1 MTLTFAD
8 LMGLARQS
16 LGDPRGVMRQVLR
29 LPLSTAERW
38 QALILAVALSAIA
51 GEIVAILLG
60 VGPDTVEGSPMAA
73 LFGSPLRL
81 AAGQIV
87 LFTAFAWFLAGL
99 GARMGGR
106 GDFGGM
112 LMATCLLQFLLLL
125 VQLIQV
131 VLVLAL
137 PPLATIVGLV
147 GFFLFFWWFANF
159 VAEVHGFASLLKSLL
174 LLLVTLVTV
183 AVGLTFVLSMLGITL
198 PGV

>member
-8 LMGLARQS
+8 LLGLARES
-16 LGDPRGVMRQVLR
+16 LGNPRGVMRTVLSW
-29 LPLSTAERW
+29 PLTTIDRW
-38 QALILAVALSAIA
+38 LMLVLAVCLSAIA
-51 GEIVAILLG
+51 GEIVAILVG
-60 VGPDTVEGSPMAA
+60 VGPDQVEGTPVAA

-81 AAGQIV
+81 AAGQIA

-99 GARMGGR
+99 GARMGGK
-106 GDFGGM
+106 GDFGDM

-137 PPLATIVGLV
+137 PPLGGIVGLI
-147 GFFLFFWWFANF
+147 GFFLFFWWFTSF
-159 VAEVHGFASLLKSLL
+159 ISEVHGFASLLKSLL

-183 AVGLTFVLSMLGITL
+183 AVGLTFVLSLLGITV

>member
-16 LGDPRGVMRQVLR
+16 LGNPRGVMRQVLA
-29 LPLSTAERW
+29 LPLTTVERW
-38 QALILAVALSAIA
+38 QMLVLAVALSAIA

-60 VGPDTVEGSPMAA
+60 VGPDSLDGSPMAA

-81 AAGQIV
+81 AAGQV
-87 LFTAFAWFLAGL
+87 VMFTAFAWFLAGL

-106 GDFGGM
+106 GDFGDM

-131 VLVLAL
+131 VLVMAL
-137 PPLATIVGLV
+137 PPLASIVGLV

-159 VAEVHGFASLLKSLL
+159 IAEVHGYTSLLKSLL

-183 AVGLTFVLSMLGITL
+183 AVGLTFVLSLLGVTV